1 MADAL
6 DLGSSPSRGGGSN
19 PPFRRKLN
27 FRRLIEMKSEIKS
40 SDGLAREIEIE
51 IDAATVDAAFSSAY
65 KKYTKQAKIKGFRP
79 GKAPLNIIKSTY
91 GEAIRDDVAE
101 ELIRNS
107 YPEAIKEHDLK
118 VASYRDISGEELS
131 EGSPFKYTAKVEVLP
146 EIETI
151 NYDGLTLPED
161 DLEVRDSEVDT
172 VVEFLRKKQADI
184 RPVDRAIEKEDII
197 KIDIE
202 KTADEDK
209 VLKGDKFDDVEI
221 DLSSDL
227 TVTEFK
233 EHLPGLK
240 LGEEKEIEVKYPVD
254 YNNKTLAGKSIKY
267 LCKVKEVKERI
278 LPELTDAF
286 AVRVD
291 ENIATMLELKLR
303 IREDLEK
310 QKKFDQ
316 EKWKSNQVQRQF
328 LDNNQ
333 IDVPDS
339 MVENYLDSMMEEFK
353 KQKQEVDEN
362 SREQYRPTAVN
373 GIRWSLLTNKIIAD
387 EKIEV
392 LPEDTEKWIKRFAD
406 NYNMDMEKAK
416 EVLSGTGRIRE
427 IRDSIIDEKIIEFL
441 LSKAKYIPQ
450 KDWAQEGSFTEAK

>member
-1 MADAL
+1 
-6 DLGSSPSRGGGSN
+6 
-19 PPFRRKLN
+19 
-27 FRRLIEMKSEIKS
+27 
-40 SDGLAREIEIE
+40 
-51 IDAATVDAAFSSAY
+51 
-65 KKYTKQAKIKGFRP
+65 
-79 GKAPLNIIKSTY
+79 
-91 GEAIRDDVAE
+91 
-101 ELIRNS
+101 
-107 YPEAIKEHDLK
+107 
-118 VASYRDISGEELS
+118 
-131 EGSPFKYTAKVEVLP
+131 
-146 EIETI
+146 
-151 NYDGLTLPED
+151 
-161 DLEVRDSEVDT
+161 VRDSEVDT

-240 LGEEKEIEVKYPVD
+240 LGEEKEIEVKYPAD